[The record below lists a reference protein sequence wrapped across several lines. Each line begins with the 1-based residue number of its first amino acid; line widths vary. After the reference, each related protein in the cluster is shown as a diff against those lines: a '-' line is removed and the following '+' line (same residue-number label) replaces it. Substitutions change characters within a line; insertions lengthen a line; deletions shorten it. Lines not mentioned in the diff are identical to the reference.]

1 MDKSRTRELFE
12 RASRVVPGG
21 IHSNI
26 RYMQPFPY
34 IFERGRGARLFDVDG
49 EEYIDCVVN
58 YGALILGHGDRR
70 VTEAAKQQLESGL
83 TCGVESEL
91 SIKLAERL
99 NSIIPCAEMVKFS
112 LSGTEAVAHALN
124 IVRGYTGRDKIIK
137 IEGGYN
143 GWSDT
148 VIVNV
153 HPDPSKAGPASS
165 PNKIYETKGVP
176 ENAKENTIVIPF
188 NDGEVAEKAIR
199 DNKDKVAA
207 LIVEPVVFNSGAI
220 MPKEGYL
227 QHLREATEKN
237 DVLLIFDEVITGFRL
252 APGGGQEY
260 FDVTPDLAT
269 FAKAMANGFPISAV
283 AGRRDIM
290 KVSAPGG
297 GVMYGGVYNG
307 SQVCVAAALA
317 TLDAIEDG
325 EVQRRLN
332 ESTQY
337 LSKRFAEIVEDR
349 GVEAQ
354 LLGLGGQFCVYF
366 TDEDIVDYRSAAKS
380 DRAKSQRFHRNL
392 LDRGIYTYDG
402 YLFHNGI
409 CAAHTMQ
416 DLDYILQQMSK
427 SLP

>member
-70 VTEAAKQQLESGL
+70 VTEAAKQQLDSGL

-124 IVRGYTGRDKIIK
+124 IVRGYTGKDKIIK

-148 VIVNV
+148 VIVSV
-153 HPDPSKAGPASS
+153 HPDPSKAGPASA
-165 PNKIYETKGVP
+165 PNKIYETRGVP
-176 ENAKENTIVIPF
+176 QNAKENTIIIPF
-188 NDGEVAEKAIR
+188 NDEDVAEKTIR
-199 DNKDKVAA
+199 DNRDKVAA

-227 QHLREATEKN
+227 QHLREVTEKN

-297 GVMYGGVYNG
+297 G
-307 SQVCVAAALA
+307 
-317 TLDAIEDG
+317 
-325 EVQRRLN
+325 
-332 ESTQY
+332 
-337 LSKRFAEIVEDR
+337 
-349 GVEAQ
+349 
-354 LLGLGGQFCVYF
+354 
-366 TDEDIVDYRSAAKS
+366 
-380 DRAKSQRFHRNL
+380 
-392 LDRGIYTYDG
+392 
-402 YLFHNGI
+402 
-409 CAAHTMQ
+409 
-416 DLDYILQQMSK
+416 
-427 SLP
+427 